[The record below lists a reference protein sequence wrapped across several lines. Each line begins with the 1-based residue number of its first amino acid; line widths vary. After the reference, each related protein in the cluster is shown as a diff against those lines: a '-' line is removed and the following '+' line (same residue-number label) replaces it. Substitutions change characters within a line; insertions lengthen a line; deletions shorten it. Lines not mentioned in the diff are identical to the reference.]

1 MEDFLAEWRRLL
13 AWESDLQAESRELA
27 ERLGLAPPGLATEA
41 AELSLADG
49 PSPAEWRLLLGAGWE
64 KAMESRTADGRK
76 GGPML
81 SKRQTGRPQ
90 LRRAD
95 RREPELRPENLP
107 TRKAGLRPEKPFGVV
122 GNCSSRQLDLLDNLP
137 PLAEAVES
145 EKWPLP
151 LQVKLGRRLQA
162 NLDGLPADAT
172 EEEAVDWAE
181 KEPGKQAAAFSL
193 IWPEEAVAVPGS
205 ELKPEPEP
213 VAEGLA
219 DAGALSWERAEAA
232 DFEEAAQVDKLAA
245 WPEKRSEAA
254 QFGVAEAA
262 SVGNTENAGNVANG
276 EPGAAAVD
284 LGALAEAVA
293 ELLCEEIEG
302 QLASAAFI
310 GGR

>member
-1 MEDFLAEWRRLL
+1 MEDFLAEWQRLL
-13 AWESDLQAESRELA
+13 AWERDLQAESRELA
-27 ERLGLAPPGLATEA
+27 ERLGLAPPGLAADA
-41 AELSLADG
+41 AELNLADG
-49 PSPAEWRLLLGAGWE
+49 PGPAEWRLLLGAGRE

-90 LRRAD
+90 VRRAD

-107 TRKAGLRPEKPFGVV
+107 ARKAGLRPEKPLSEV
-122 GNCSSRQLDLLDNLP
+122 GNCSSRRPDLLDKLP

-145 EKWPLP
+145 EKRPLP

-162 NLDGLPADAT
+162 NLDGLPADAA
-172 EEEAVDWAE
+172 EMAADWAG
-181 KEPGKQAAAFSL
+181 KEPDEPAAAFSL

-219 DAGALSWERAEAA
+219 EAGALSRERVAAA
-232 DFEEAAQVDKLAA
+232 DFEDVARVDNLAA
-245 WPEKRSEAA
+245 WPEKQSEAA

-262 SVGNTENAGNVANG
+262 RAENAESAGNIANG
-276 EPGAAAVD
+276 EQGAAAVD
-284 LGALAEAVA
+284 VSVLAEAVA

>member
-27 ERLGLAPPGLATEA
+27 ERLGLAPPGLTTEA
-41 AELSLADG
+41 AELNLADG
-49 PSPAEWRLLLGAGWE
+49 PSPADWRLLLGAGRE
-64 KAMESRTADGRK
+64 KAMESRPTEGRK
-76 GGPML
+76 SSPLL

-90 LRRAD
+90 VRRAD

-107 TRKAGLRPEKPFGVV
+107 ARKAGLRPEKPLGVV
-122 GNCSSRQLDLLDNLP
+122 GNCSSRQLDLLDKLP

-145 EKWPLP
+145 EERPLP

-181 KEPGKQAAAFSL
+181 NEPGKQAAAFSL
-193 IWPEEAVAVPGS
+193 IWPEELAAVPVG
-205 ELKPEPEP
+205 ELEPEL

-219 DAGALSWERAEAA
+219 EAGALRRERAEAA
-232 DFEEAAQVDKLAA
+232 DFEEVARVDNLAA
-245 WPEKRSEAA
+245 WPEKQSEAA
-254 QFGVAEAA
+254 QFGVAEGA
-262 SVGNTENAGNVANG
+262 SVGNTGNAGNVANG